1 MHKHKLKE
9 YIHIYMHVYT
19 YICIC
24 MCIYKYRQREREN
37 ERELIFSLFSSHNPV
52 DHLVHLVRYPGG
64 GIALTRSKSWL

>member
-24 MCIYKYRQREREN
+24 MCIYKYRQREN